1 MGAMTRYEAE
11 AALGLDKPYTKADF
25 ENAVRQATR
34 TYHPDRATRSG
45 IPEDVATAKFIAAQH
60 AKKVIAPLF
69 KGEPDDYVIKPAPQP
84 SQSSRPTGGSSSS
97 TGKSSSS
104 GGGNRSTDGKGKST
118 RKSSRT
124 TGKSSPGS
132 DGRST
137 GGKGKSTRKSSRS
150 TGTAD
155 ATTNATGASSTTT
168 DPFDPFPSGAADA
181 YDPWPGQDDVA
192 AQANQT
198 GTARPATRPEKASV
212 VFHAIAQG
220 DDFIRFVFLVISG
233 LLVVL
238 PVIAF
243 FTSSK
248 VPDAAVT
255 VAIIA
260 AGVFAAEFLTRIPSR
275 LTAKVFEHYAEAIDD
290 GNKLAWFS
298 IYSFWFIG
306 KLLGWIAKLLHKLFL
321 FTVSTVTGGEQDAD
335 IFGRGDDSH

>member
-11 AALGLDKPYTKADF
+11 MALGLDKPYTKADF
-25 ENAVRQATR
+25 ENAVRQAIR
-34 TYHPDRATRSG
+34 TYHPDRAARSG

-69 KGEPDDYVIKPAPQP
+69 KGEPDDHVIKPAPQP
-84 SQSSRPTGGSSSS
+84 SRSSRPTGGSSSS

-104 GGGNRSTDGKGKST
+104 GGGNRSA
-118 RKSSRT
+118 
-124 TGKSSPGS
+124 
-132 DGRST
+132 

-155 ATTNATGASSTTT
+155 ATTNATGASSATT

-181 YDPWPGQDDVA
+181 YDPWPGQDDGTT
-192 AQANQT
+192 QASQT
-198 GTARPATRPEKASV
+198 DTARPTTRPEKASV

-238 PVIAF
+238 PAIAF

-248 VPDAAVT
+248 VSDAAVT

-275 LTAKVFEHYAEAIDD
+275 LTAKVFEHYAEAIDG

-298 IYSFWFIG
+298 IYAFWFIG
-306 KLLGWIAKLLHKLFL
+306 KLLGWIAKLLHRLFL
-321 FTVSTVTGGEQDAD
+321 FTVSTAMGGDQD
-335 IFGRGDDSH
+335 GDST